1 MLRDK
6 VIVITGAA
14 RGVGLACA
22 SRFASQGALLLL
34 NDVGCDVT
42 GHGAAPGLMEE
53 VAAQLRARGAQV
65 ESDGRDITEQGVP
78 EALCELA
85 AARFGRLD
93 GVVSCAGVVE
103 RARFGRTSDAAR
115 ARAFAVSVEAP
126 LALTRAAHRH
136 MARSGGGSVAL
147 LGGTAGLNG
156 QRRELASA
164 MAHGALVAM
173 VRTAALE
180 LRSDRVRVNAVIPTA
195 LTRQT
200 EDLPLFQSGHAK
212 LAPEHVAPLVAHL
225 MSDAASE
232 VSGQVVGVAGARFFA
247 YQVSETEGYLG
258 DGDQP
263 LTEAELVAHWDA
275 ATR

>member
-103 RARFGRTSDAAR
+103 RARFGRTSD
-115 ARAFAVSVEAP
+115 
-126 LALTRAAHRH
+126 
-136 MARSGGGSVAL
+136 
-147 LGGTAGLNG
+147 
-156 QRRELASA
+156 
-164 MAHGALVAM
+164 
-173 VRTAALE
+173 
-180 LRSDRVRVNAVIPTA
+180 
-195 LTRQT
+195 
-200 EDLPLFQSGHAK
+200 
-212 LAPEHVAPLVAHL
+212 
-225 MSDAASE
+225 
-232 VSGQVVGVAGARFFA
+232 
-247 YQVSETEGYLG
+247 
-258 DGDQP
+258 
-263 LTEAELVAHWDA
+263 
-275 ATR
+275 